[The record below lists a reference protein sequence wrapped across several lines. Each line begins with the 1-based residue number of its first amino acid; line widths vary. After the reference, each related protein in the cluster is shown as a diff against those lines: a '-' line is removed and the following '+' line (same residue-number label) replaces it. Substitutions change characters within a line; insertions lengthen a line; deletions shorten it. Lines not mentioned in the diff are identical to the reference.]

1 MRQYV
6 EHASYQPRPSLA
18 ELTHAPAALGRIG
31 DRAGG
36 ILEHRVVSAGTEGGA
51 FAGDY
56 QHAAFAI
63 VADGMQMAL
72 EVEDHGSI
80 EAIAALGPIEGD
92 GRDRTVTLDEKI
104 FCGRTRLHS
113 CCFTAARRWRAT
125 VRLGSIGNL
134 EWIAVRI
141 LALAKVQ
148 TVFRFYLAEFCA
160 ALHERFARCGYIR
173 RKENEFRGPASDLG
187 GAVVQRDAASAGV
200 EFLPAGLVR
209 FFLQAQHFAIEAGQ
223 RGHVAGKY
231 NDALDR
237 EIHNNPV
244 LRLGDDKG
252 TKFIA
257 RCGSAQ
263 SACAAAID
271 VERSLFSRSPARRGG
286 RVVEGTRLLI
296 WRTGYPV
303 PRVRI
308 PPSPPVLLGFFR
320 SESLF

>member
-18 ELTHAPAALGRIG
+18 ELTHAPAALGRVG
-31 DRAGG
+31 DRTGG

-92 GRDRTVTLDEKI
+92 GRDRTVTLDEEI
-104 FCGRTRLHS
+104 FCGRARLHW

-148 TVFRFYLAEFCA
+148 TVFRFYLAEFCPA
-160 ALHERFARCGYIR
+160 FHECFPGRRDVG
-173 RKENEFRGPASDLG
+173 RKEDELGRPPADRRS
-187 GAVVQRDAASAGV
+187 AIVQRNVAITGLK
-200 EFLPAGLVR
+200 FLPAGVV
-209 FFLQAQHFAIEAGQ
+209 FLCF
-223 RGHVAGKY
+223 K
-231 NDALDR
+231 
-237 EIHNNPV
+237 PS
-244 LRLGDDKG
+244 
-252 TKFIA
+252 T
-257 RCGSAQ
+257 
-263 SACAAAID
+263 
-271 VERSLFSRSPARRGG
+271 SR
-286 RVVEGTRLLI
+286 
-296 WRTGYPV
+296 
-303 PRVRI
+303 
-308 PPSPPVLLGFFR
+308 
-320 SESLF
+320 